1 VEAARMKLPDF
12 WKTYVALAVAAG
24 LGAYIYFVE
33 SKKEDKPDTKP
44 KEKVLALDKSKVKEL
59 TLAGA
64 GKEEVKLVKD
74 GASWRLTAPSAAPAD
89 SQESESVLS
98 SLEGL
103 EMDEVVTEAPGKLSD
118 FGLDPPR
125 TRVAVTQQGG
135 PAQEVLFGNKTP
147 DEGSVYAKQPGKPR
161 VFTVPAYS
169 AAVFDKK
176 PFDLRDRDVLHVSRD
191 AVRKLE
197 VSGSDGGYA
206 LARDERGEWAFTA
219 PLPTRAGRWAVDGLL
234 GNLETLR
241 MDSVAAE
248 NAADPKPY
256 GLDKPVRTVRLGLAD
271 GNTKTLEIGAA
282 TGEKK
287 HYAREG
293 GRGLVAVIPDQV
305 LEALAK
311 GKDDLRA
318 KRLLEVSSFDVEG
331 FDVDS
336 AGARKTYARS
346 SSKDKDGVDTSKW
359 KRIKPDAKDLDT
371 TKMQDALF
379 LVGGVDVQEFVDK
392 PAGPD
397 SYGLDHPVVKVT
409 IREKDKPE
417 TSFEVGEKGGA
428 YYARRAG
435 DEAVLKLDAAKAA
448 DLVKKFSEL

>member
-1 VEAARMKLPDF
+1 MKAPEF
-12 WKTYVALAVAAG
+12 WKTYVFLAVAAG

-33 SKKEDKPDTKP
+33 SKKEAKPDTKP
-44 KEKVLALDKSKVKEL
+44 KEKVLTLDKAKVKEL

-64 GKEEVKLVKD
+64 GKDEIKLVKD
-74 GASWRLTAPSAAPAD
+74 GSSWRLTAPTAAPAD

-103 EMDEVVTEAPGKLSD
+103 EMDEVVTETPGKLSD
-118 FGLDPPR
+118 FGLDPPKS
-125 TRVAVTQQGG
+125 RVAVTQTGG

-147 DEGSVYAKQPGKPR
+147 DEGSVYAKQPSKPR

-176 PFDLRDRDVLHVSRD
+176 PFDLRDRDVLHVNRD

-197 VSGSDGGYA
+197 VTGPDGGYA

-219 PLPTRAGRWAVDGLL
+219 PLATRAGRWSVDGLL

-241 MDSVAAE
+241 MESVAAE
-248 NAADPKPY
+248 DAADPKPY
-256 GLDKPVRTVRLGLAD
+256 GLDKPVRIVRLGLAD
-271 GNTKTLEIGAA
+271 GNTKTLDIGAA

-293 GRGLVAVIPDQV
+293 GRGLVAVVPDPI
-305 LEALAK
+305 LDTLAK

-331 FDVDS
+331 FEVES
-336 AGARKTYARS
+336 GGARKTYART

-359 KRIKPDAKDLDT
+359 KRTKPDAKDLDT
-371 TKMQDALF
+371 TKVQDALF

-392 PAGPD
+392 PAGAD
-397 SYGLDHPVVKVT
+397 TYGLDHPAVKVT

-417 TSFEVGEKGGA
+417 TSFEVGEKAGT

-435 DEAVLKLDAAKAA
+435 DQAVLKLDPAKAA
-448 DLVKKFSEL
+448 DLVKKFNEL

>member
-1 VEAARMKLPDF
+1 MKPPDF
-12 WKTYVALAVAAG
+12 WKTYLAVAVAVG
-24 LGAYIYFVE
+24 LGAYIYFVD
-33 SKKEDKPDTKP
+33 SKKEAKPEKA
-44 KEKVLALDKSKVKEL
+44 KEKVLTLDKAKVKEL

-74 GASWRLTAPSAAPAD
+74 GASWRLTAPTPAPAD

-103 EMDEVVTEAPGKLSD
+103 EMDEVVTETPGKLSD
-118 FGLDPPR
+118 FGLDPPKS
-125 TRVAVTQQGG
+125 RVAVLQQGA

-147 DEGSVYAKQPGKPR
+147 DEGSVYAKQPSKAR

-176 PFDLRDRDVLHVSRD
+176 PFDLRDRDLLHVSRD

-197 VSGSDGGYA
+197 VTGPDGGYA
-206 LARDERGEWAFTA
+206 LARDGRGEWAFTS
-219 PLPTRAGRWAVDGLL
+219 PLPTRAGRWSVDGLL

-241 MDSVAAE
+241 MESVASEEAT
-248 NAADPKPY
+248 DPKPY

-282 TGEKK
+282 TADKK
-287 HYAREG
+287 HYARAG
-293 GRGLVAVIPDQV
+293 GRGLVAVIPDT
-305 LEALAK
+305 LIDALAK

-331 FDVDS
+331 FDVEFG
-336 AGARKTYARS
+336 GAKRTYARS
-346 SSKDKDGVDTSKW
+346 SSKDKDGADVSKW
-359 KRIKPDAKDLDT
+359 KRTKPDAKDLDT
-371 TKMQDALF
+371 TKVQDALF
-379 LVGGVDVQEFVDK
+379 LVGGVEVSEFVDK
-392 PAGPD
+392 PETPPT
-397 SYGLDHPVVKVT
+397 YGLDHPVLKVT

-417 TSFEVGEKGGA
+417 TSFEVGEKAGT
-428 YYARRAG
+428 YYAHRAG
-435 DEAVLKLDAAKAA
+435 DQAVLKLDATKAA
-448 DLVKKFSEL
+448 DLVKKFNEL

>member
-1 VEAARMKLPDF
+1 MKPPAF

-24 LGAYIYFVE
+24 LGAYVYFVE
-33 SKKEDKPDTKP
+33 SKKEPKPDKP
-44 KEKVLALDKSKVKEL
+44 KEKVLTLDKAKVKEL

-74 GASWRLTAPSAAPAD
+74 GASWRLTAPTAAPAD

-103 EMDEVVTEAPGKLSD
+103 EIDEVVTEAPGKLAD
-118 FGLDPPR
+118 FGLDPPK
-125 TRVAVTQQGG
+125 TRVAVAQQGAA
-135 PAQEVLFGNKTP
+135 AQEVLFGNKTP
-147 DEGSVYAKQPGKPR
+147 DEGSVYAKQPSKPR

-169 AAVFDKK
+169 VAVFDKK

-197 VSGSDGGYA
+197 VTGPDGGYA
-206 LARDERGEWAFTA
+206 LARDERGEWAFTS
-219 PLPTRAGRWAVDGLL
+219 PLATRAGRWSVDGLL
-234 GNLETLR
+234 GSLETLR
-241 MDSVAAE
+241 MESVAAE
-248 NAADPKPY
+248 DAKDAKPY

-282 TGEKK
+282 AGDKK

-305 LEALAK
+305 LDTLAK

-331 FDVDS
+331 FDVES
-336 AGARKTYARS
+336 GGTRKAYARS
-346 SSKDKDGVDTSKW
+346 SSKDKDGADVSKW
-359 KRIKPDAKDLDT
+359 KRTKPDAKDLDT
-371 TKMQDALF
+371 TKVQDALF

-392 PAGPD
+392 PAGPE
-397 SYGLDHPVVKVT
+397 SYGLDHPALKVA

-417 TSFEVGEKGGA
+417 ASFEVGEKAGT

-435 DEAVLKLDAAKAA
+435 DQAVLKLDPAKAA
-448 DLVKKFSEL
+448 DLVKKFGEM

>member
-1 VEAARMKLPDF
+1 MKPPDF

-33 SKKEDKPDTKP
+33 SKKEEKPDTKP
-44 KEKVLALDKSKVKEL
+44 KEKVLSLEKAKVKEL

-74 GASWRLTAPSAAPAD
+74 GTSWRMTAPQAVPAD

-103 EMDEVVTEAPGKLSD
+103 EIDEVVTEAPGKLSD
-118 FGLDPPR
+118 FGLDPPKS
-125 TRVAVTQQGG
+125 RVAVAQQGA

-147 DEGSVYAKQPGKPR
+147 DEGAVYAKQPSKPR

-176 PFDLRDRDVLHVSRD
+176 PFDLRDRDLLHVSRD

-197 VSGSDGGYA
+197 VSGPDGGYA
-206 LARDERGEWAFTA
+206 LARDERGEWGFTA
-219 PLPTRAGRWAVDGLL
+219 PLSTRAGRWSVDGLL

-241 MDSVAAE
+241 MESVAAE
-248 NAADPKPY
+248 DATDLKPF

-271 GNTKTLEIGAA
+271 GHTKALEIGAA

-305 LEALAK
+305 LDALAK

-318 KRLLEVSSFDVEG
+318 KRLLEVSSFDVDG
-331 FDVDS
+331 FDVES
-336 AGARKTYARS
+336 GGAKKAYGRS
-346 SSKDKDGVDTSKW
+346 SSKDKDGADVSKW
-359 KRIKPDAKDLDT
+359 KRVKPDGKDLDT
-371 TKMQDALF
+371 TKVQDALF
-379 LVGGVDVQEFVDK
+379 LVGGVEVQEFVDK
-392 PAGPD
+392 AAGPET
-397 SYGLDHPVVKVT
+397 YGLDHPVLKVT

-417 TSFEVGEKGGA
+417 TSFEVGEKAGT
-428 YYARRAG
+428 YYARRDG
-435 DEAVLKLDAAKAA
+435 DQAVLKLDAAKAA
-448 DLVKKFSEL
+448 DLVKKFNDL

>member
-1 VEAARMKLPDF
+1 MRLPDF

-33 SKKEDKPDTKP
+33 SKKEEKSDTKP
-44 KEKVLALDKSKVKEL
+44 KEKVLTLDKAKVKEL
-59 TLAGA
+59 TLAGQ

-74 GASWRLTAPSAAPAD
+74 GASWRLTAPTAAPAD
-89 SQESESVLS
+89 GQESESVLS

-103 EMDEVVTEAPGKLSD
+103 EMDEVVTETPAKLSD
-118 FGLDPPR
+118 FGLDPPK
-125 TRVAVTQQGG
+125 TRVAVTQQGA

-147 DEGSVYAKQPGKPR
+147 DEGSVYAKRPDKPR

-176 PFDLRDRDVLHVSRD
+176 PFDLRDRNVLHVSRD

-197 VSGSDGGYA
+197 VSGPDGGYA
-206 LARDERGEWAFTA
+206 LARDDRGEWAFTS
-219 PLPTRAGRWAVDGLL
+219 PLPTRAGRWSVDGVL

-248 NAADPKPY
+248 DAKDPKPY

-271 GNTKTLEIGAA
+271 GNAKTLEIGSAA
-282 TGEKK
+282 PGDKK

-293 GRGLVAVIPDQV
+293 GRGLVAVIPDTI
-305 LEALAK
+305 LDTLAK

-331 FDVDS
+331 FEVE
-336 AGARKTYARS
+336 AGGAKKTYARS
-346 SSKDKDGVDTSKW
+346 TAKDKDGVDTSKW
-359 KRIKPDAKDLDT
+359 KRVKPDAKDLDT
-371 TKMQDALF
+371 TKVQDALF

-392 PAGPD
+392 PAAPET
-397 SYGLDHPVVKVT
+397 YGLDHPALKVT

-417 TSFEVGEKGGA
+417 TSFEVGEKGGS

-435 DEAVLKLDAAKAA
+435 DQAVLKLDATKAA
-448 DLVKKFSEL
+448 DLVKKFAEL

>member
-1 VEAARMKLPDF
+1 MKLPDF
-12 WKTYVALAVAAG
+12 WKTYVALAVAVG

-33 SKKEDKPDTKP
+33 SKKEEKSDSKP
-44 KEKVLALDKSKVKEL
+44 KEKVLTLDKAKVKEL
-59 TLAGA
+59 TLAGQ
-64 GKEEVKLVKD
+64 GQEEVKLVKD
-74 GASWRLTAPSAAPAD
+74 GTSWRLTAPTAAPAD
-89 SQESESVLS
+89 VQESESVLS

-103 EMDEVVTEAPGKLSD
+103 EMDEVVTETPAKLSD
-118 FGLDPPR
+118 FGLDPPK
-125 TRVAVTQQGG
+125 TRVAVTQQSA

-147 DEGSVYAKQPGKPR
+147 DEGSVYAKRPDKPR

-176 PFDLRDRDVLHVSRD
+176 PFDLRDRNVLHVSRD

-197 VSGSDGGYA
+197 VSGPDGGYA
-206 LARDERGEWAFTA
+206 LARDDRGEWAFTS
-219 PLPTRAGRWAVDGLL
+219 PLPTRAGRWSVDGLL

-248 NAADPKPY
+248 DAKDPKPY
-256 GLDKPVRTVRLGLAD
+256 GLDKPVRTVRLVLAD

-282 TGEKK
+282 TGDKK

-293 GRGLVAVIPDQV
+293 GGGLVAVIPDTI
-305 LEALAK
+305 LDTLAK

-331 FDVDS
+331 FDVE
-336 AGARKTYARS
+336 AGGARKTYARS
-346 SSKDKDGVDTSKW
+346 TAKDKDGVDTSKW
-359 KRIKPDAKDLDT
+359 KRVKPDAKDLDT
-371 TKMQDALF
+371 TK
-379 LVGGVDVQEFVDK
+379 
-392 PAGPD
+392 PAAAET
-397 SYGLDHPVVKVT
+397 YGLDRPAAKVT

-417 TSFEVGEKGGA
+417 TSFEVGEKGGT

-435 DEAVLKLDAAKAA
+435 DQAVLKLDATKAA
-448 DLVKKFSEL
+448 DLVKKFAEL

>member
-1 VEAARMKLPDF
+1 MKAPEF
-12 WKTYVALAVAAG
+12 WKTYVFLAVAAG

-33 SKKEDKPDTKP
+33 SKKEAKPDTKP
-44 KEKVLALDKSKVKEL
+44 KEKVLTLDKAKVKEL

-64 GKEEVKLVKD
+64 GKDEIKLVKD
-74 GASWRLTAPSAAPAD
+74 GSSWRLTAPTAAPAD

-103 EMDEVVTEAPGKLSD
+103 EMDEVVTETPGKLSD
-118 FGLDPPR
+118 FGLDPPKS
-125 TRVAVTQQGG
+125 RVAVTQTGG

-147 DEGSVYAKQPGKPR
+147 DEGSVYAKQPSKPR

-176 PFDLRDRDVLHVSRD
+176 PFDLRDRDVLHVNRD

-197 VSGSDGGYA
+197 VTGPDGGYA

-219 PLPTRAGRWAVDGLL
+219 PLATRAGRWSVDGLL

-241 MDSVAAE
+241 MESVAAE
-248 NAADPKPY
+248 DAADPKPY
-256 GLDKPVRTVRLGLAD
+256 GLDKPVRIVRLGLAD
-271 GNTKTLEIGAA
+271 GNTKTLDIGAA

-293 GRGLVAVIPDQV
+293 GRGLVAVVPDTI
-305 LEALAK
+305 LDTLAK

-331 FDVDS
+331 FEVES
-336 AGARKTYARS
+336 GGARKTYART

-359 KRIKPDAKDLDT
+359 KRTKPDAKDLDT
-371 TKMQDALF
+371 TKVQDALF

-392 PAGPD
+392 PAGAD
-397 SYGLDHPVVKVT
+397 TYGLDHPAVKVT

-417 TSFEVGEKGGA
+417 TSFEVGEKAGT

-435 DEAVLKLDAAKAA
+435 DQAVLKLDPAKAA
-448 DLVKKFSEL
+448 DLVKKFNEL

>member
-1 VEAARMKLPDF
+1 VEAPRMKPPDF
-12 WKTYVALAVAAG
+12 WKTYAALAVAAG

-33 SKKEDKPDTKP
+33 SKKEEKPGKP
-44 KEKVLALDKSKVKEL
+44 KEKVLTLDKAKVKEL

-74 GASWRLTAPSAAPAD
+74 GTAWRMTAPQAAPAD

-103 EMDEVVTEAPGKLSD
+103 EIDEVVTEAPGKLSD
-118 FGLDPPR
+118 FGLDPPKS
-125 TRVAVTQQGG
+125 RVAVAQQGA

-176 PFDLRDRDVLHVSRD
+176 PFDLRDRDLLHVSRD

-197 VSGSDGGYA
+197 VTGPDGGYA
-206 LARDERGEWAFTA
+206 LARDERGEWGFTA
-219 PLPTRAGRWAVDGLL
+219 PLSTRAGRWSVDGLL

-241 MDSVAAE
+241 MESVAAE
-248 NAADPKPY
+248 DATDPKPY

-271 GNTKTLEIGAA
+271 GHTKALEIGAP

-293 GRGLVAVIPDQV
+293 GRGLVAVVPDTI
-305 LEALAK
+305 LDALAK

-331 FDVDS
+331 FGVES
-336 AGARKTYARS
+336 GGVKKAYGRS
-346 SSKDKDGVDTSKW
+346 SSKDKDGADVSKW
-359 KRIKPDAKDLDT
+359 KRVKPDGKDLDT
-371 TKMQDALF
+371 TKVQDALF
-379 LVGGVDVQEFVDK
+379 LVGGVEVQEFVDK
-392 PAGPD
+392 PAGPET
-397 SYGLDHPVVKVT
+397 YGLDHPVLKVT

-417 TSFEVGEKGGA
+417 TSFEVGEKGGT

-435 DEAVLKLDAAKAA
+435 DQAVLKLDAAKAS
-448 DLVKKFSEL
+448 DLVKKFNEL

>member
-1 VEAARMKLPDF
+1 MKPPDF
-12 WKTYVALAVAAG
+12 WKTYLALAVAVG
-24 LGAYIYFVE
+24 LGAYIYFVD
-33 SKKEDKPDTKP
+33 SKKEAKPEKA
-44 KEKVLALDKSKVKEL
+44 KEKVLTLDKAKVKEL

-74 GASWRLTAPSAAPAD
+74 GASWRLTAPTPAPAD

-103 EMDEVVTEAPGKLSD
+103 EMDEVVTETPGKLSD
-118 FGLDPPR
+118 FGLDPPKS
-125 TRVAVTQQGG
+125 RVAVLQQGA

-147 DEGSVYAKQPGKPR
+147 DEGSVYAKQPSKAR

-176 PFDLRDRDVLHVSRD
+176 PFDLRDRDLLHVSRD

-197 VSGSDGGYA
+197 VTGPDGGYA
-206 LARDERGEWAFTA
+206 LARDGRGEWAFTS
-219 PLPTRAGRWAVDGLL
+219 PLPTRAGRWSVDGLL

-241 MDSVAAE
+241 MESVASE
-248 NAADPKPY
+248 EGTDPKPY

-282 TGEKK
+282 TADKK
-287 HYAREG
+287 HYARAG
-293 GRGLVAVIPDQV
+293 GRGLVAVIPDT
-305 LEALAK
+305 LIDALAK

-331 FDVDS
+331 FDVEFG
-336 AGARKTYARS
+336 GAKRTYARS
-346 SSKDKDGVDTSKW
+346 SSKDKDGADVSKW
-359 KRIKPDAKDLDT
+359 KRTKPDAKDLDT
-371 TKMQDALF
+371 TKVQDALF
-379 LVGGVDVQEFVDK
+379 LVGGVEVSEFVDK
-392 PAGPD
+392 PETPPT
-397 SYGLDHPVVKVT
+397 YGLDHPVLKVT

-417 TSFEVGEKGGA
+417 TSFEVGEKAGT
-428 YYARRAG
+428 YYAHRAG
-435 DEAVLKLDAAKAA
+435 DQAVLKLDATKAA
-448 DLVKKFSEL
+448 DLVKKFNEL

>member
-1 VEAARMKLPDF
+1 MKAPQF
-12 WKTYVALAVAAG
+12 WKTYVVLAVAVG
-24 LGAYIYFVE
+24 LGAYVFLVE
-33 SKKEDKPDTKP
+33 MKKEDKPDTKP
-44 KEKVLALDKSKVKEL
+44 KEKVLALDKTKVKEL

-74 GASWRLTAPSAAPAD
+74 GASWRLTAPTAAPAD

-103 EMDEVVTEAPGKLSD
+103 EMDEVVTETPGKLSD
-118 FGLDPPR
+118 FGLDPPKSS
-125 TRVAVTQQGG
+125 VAVTQTGG
-135 PAQEVLFGNKTP
+135 PAQAVLFGNKTP
-147 DEGSVYAKQPGKPR
+147 DEGSVYAKQPNKPR

-176 PFDLRDRDVLHVSRD
+176 PFDLRDRDVLHVNRD

-197 VSGSDGGYA
+197 VTGSDGGYA
-206 LARDERGEWAFTA
+206 LARDDRGEWAFTA
-219 PLPTRAGRWAVDGLL
+219 PLGTRAGRWSVDGLL

-248 NAADPKPY
+248 DAKDPKPY

-282 TGEKK
+282 APGDKK

-293 GRGLVAVIPDQV
+293 GRGLVAVIPDTI
-305 LEALAK
+305 LDTLAK

-331 FDVDS
+331 FDVES
-336 AGARKTYARS
+336 GGAKKTYARS
-346 SSKDKDGVDTSKW
+346 TAKDKDGVDTSKW
-359 KRIKPDAKDLDT
+359 KRTKPDAKDLDT
-371 TKMQDALF
+371 TKVQDALF

-392 PAGPD
+392 PAGVD
-397 SYGLDHPVVKVT
+397 TYGLDHPVAKVT

-417 TSFEVGEKGGA
+417 TSFEVGEKGGT
-428 YYARRAG
+428 YYGRRAG
-435 DEAVLKLDAAKAA
+435 DQAVLKLDATKAA
-448 DLVKKFSEL
+448 DLVKKFGEL

>member
-1 VEAARMKLPDF
+1 MKAPEF
-12 WKTYVALAVAAG
+12 WKTYVFLAVAAG

-33 SKKEDKPDTKP
+33 SKKEAKPDTKP
-44 KEKVLALDKSKVKEL
+44 KEKVLTLDKAKVKEL

-64 GKEEVKLVKD
+64 GKDEIKLVKD
-74 GASWRLTAPSAAPAD
+74 GSSWRLTAPTAAPAD

-103 EMDEVVTEAPGKLSD
+103 EMDEVVTETPGKLSD
-118 FGLDPPR
+118 FGLDPPKS
-125 TRVAVTQQGG
+125 RVAVTQTGG

-147 DEGSVYAKQPGKPR
+147 DEGSVYAKQPSKPR

-176 PFDLRDRDVLHVSRD
+176 PFDLRDRDVLHVNRD

-197 VSGSDGGYA
+197 VTGPDGGYA

-219 PLPTRAGRWAVDGLL
+219 PLATRAGRWSVDGLL

-241 MDSVAAE
+241 MESVAAE
-248 NAADPKPY
+248 DAADPKPY
-256 GLDKPVRTVRLGLAD
+256 GLDKPVRIVRLGLAD
-271 GNTKTLEIGAA
+271 GNTKTLDIGAA

-293 GRGLVAVIPDQV
+293 GRGLVAVVPDTI
-305 LEALAK
+305 LDTLAK

-331 FDVDS
+331 FEVES
-336 AGARKTYARS
+336 GGARKTYART

-359 KRIKPDAKDLDT
+359 KRTKPDAKDLDT
-371 TKMQDALF
+371 TKVQDALF

-392 PAGPD
+392 PAGAD
-397 SYGLDHPVVKVT
+397 TYGLDHPAVKVT

-417 TSFEVGEKGGA
+417 TSFEVGEKAGT

-435 DEAVLKLDAAKAA
+435 DQAVLKLDTAKAA
-448 DLVKKFSEL
+448 DLVKKFNEL